1 MPLNKH
7 IVIIGMSGV
16 GKSTLARAVS
26 DKFNLL
32 WYDTDLIIENIYKL
46 TIEEIWESFGEFNFR
61 VMERKVLFDILN
73 MEPGVVSTGGGLTC
87 HFNHMYLLRN
97 YDTIY
102 LEAEEQ
108 LILNR
113 IKNLNK
119 PLFKNNLLNS
129 ISLKK
134 LLITR
139 KHYYNQANLKVS
151 AEKNIE
157 ELVNILGRRIL

>member
-1 MPLNKH
+1 MNKH

-16 GKSTLARAVS
+16 GKSTLGRALS
-26 DKFNLL
+26 EKFNLP
-32 WYDTDLIIENIYKL
+32 WYDTDLIIEN
-46 TIEEIWESFGEFNFR
+46 EFNFR

-119 PLFKNNLLNS
+119 PLFKNNLLNI
-129 ISLKK
+129 ISLKN
-134 LLITR
+134 LLISR

-151 AEKNIE
+151 AGKNIE